1 MKKFLK
7 IYKSNYFLLLMS
19 FLGILMGIMFKEK
32 IGIIKPLGDLF
43 LNLLLT
49 LVIPLILF
57 TVTSSIIK
65 IKQPKRLSKIIIST
79 IVIFIVTSIIAASVG
94 LISTIPIKLV
104 NEENVTKIT
113 EYFEDSSETLE
124 VNILERMVNTL
135 SVDNFSKLLTH
146 DNMIALIIICI
157 LLGLAINMAKEKGKA
172 VADLFE
178 SFNHV
183 IMKLVDTVMYY
194 APTGLFCYFAAFV
207 GTIGS
212 RIAISYLKVFIIY
225 LIVSLIFYFGVYS
238 LYVLIAGGKKALKLY
253 WKNIL
258 PATLTALG
266 TCSSAASMPVNIEN
280 TEKMNV
286 PKDIASTTISLGTTF
301 HKDGSCIG
309 SVFKIMFL
317 VSLFGMSLNASN
329 IFQIIGVALIA
340 TLLVVAVPIGGGT
353 ISELLIIS
361 LMGFPVSALP
371 ILTIIAIIIDE
382 PATLLNVVGDSADAM
397 LVTRIVEGKDWIDC
411 KEVI

>member
-1 MKKFLK
+1 MKKFFK
-7 IYKSNYFLLLMS
+7 IYKSNYFLLLLS
-19 FLGILMGIMFKEK
+19 FFGILAGIIFKEK
-32 IGIIKPLGDLF
+32 ISIIKPLGNLF

-57 TVTSSIIK
+57 TVTSSIVK
-65 IKQPKRLSKIIIST
+65 INQPKRLSKILVST
-79 IVIFIVTSIIAASVG
+79 IIVFIITSVIATAVG
-94 LISTIPIKLV
+94 LVSTMPIKLV
-104 NEENVTKIT
+104 EEKNIT
-113 EYFEDSSETLE
+113 DITNYFEDSNEIVE
-124 VNILERMVNTL
+124 VNFLERMVTTL

-146 DNMIALIIICI
+146 ENMIALIIISI
-157 LLGLAINMAKEKGKA
+157 LLGLAINMTKEKGKA
-172 VADLFE
+172 VSHLFE
-178 SFNHV
+178 SFNCV
-183 IMKLVDTVMYY
+183 IMKLVDIVMYY
-194 APTGLFCYFAAFV
+194 APIGLFCYFAAFV
-207 GTIGS
+207 GTMGS
-212 RIAISYLKVFIIY
+212 RIAISYLKLFIIY
-225 LIVSLIFYFGVYS
+225 MLVTIIFYFGVYS
-238 LYVLIAGGKKALKLY
+238 LYALIAGGKKALKLY

-266 TCSSAASMPVNIEN
+266 TCSSAASMPINIEN

-317 VSLFGMSLNASN
+317 VSLFGINLEISN
-329 IFQIIGVALIA
+329 VIQIIGVALIA

-361 LMGFPVSALP
+361 LMGFPVRALP

-382 PATLLNVVGDSADAM
+382 PATLLNVAGDSADAM
-397 LVTRIVEGKDWIDC
+397 LVTRVVEGKDWIDC
-411 KEVI
+411 KEVK